1 MVGGVGQ
8 KVSGDKSAIV
18 RWLDKLKQKTHRA
31 A

>member
-8 KVSGDKSAIV
+8 KVSVDKGAIV
-18 RWLDKLKQKTHRA
+18 RWRDKLKQKTHRA